1 MSHLRRL
8 ILLLASIL
16 LVGAP
21 VCEAVSFTASLD
33 GPSENP
39 PVPSMGTG
47 TAFIDFDLSTH
58 TLSVQASFS
67 DLVGATT
74 DAHIHCCVAPPGNVG
89 VATQVPR
96 FAGWPMGVMEG
107 TYSMVFDTTLA
118 STFNP
123 AFVTA
128 NGGSVAAAE
137 FVLFNGIAAGLAY
150 FNIHTSFRPGGEIR
164 GFLQPAQ
171 VPSPGTLAL
180 LAVGLAAFGAAVSGR
195 QLRGRTSARHTHR
208 GDA

>member
-1 MSHLRRL
+1 MSHLWRL

-21 VCEAVSFTASLD
+21 VCEALPFTASLD

-39 PVPSMGTG
+39 PVPSPGTG
-47 TAFIDFDLSTH
+47 TAFIDFDLTSH

-67 DLVGATT
+67 DLVGLTT

-128 NGGSVAAAE
+128 NGSVAAAE
-137 FVLFNGIAAGLAY
+137 AALFAGISTGMAY

-164 GFLQPAQ
+164 GFLEPAQ
-171 VPSPGTLAL
+171 VPSPATLAL
-180 LAVGLAAFGAAVSGR
+180 LGLGLAAFRVAAHGR
-195 QLRGRTSARHTHR
+195 QRRGSRDSSRAKQ
-208 GDA
+208 

>member
-1 MSHLRRL
+1 MRHLLRL
-8 ILLLASIL
+8 ILLVVPMLMLFVS
-16 LVGAP
+16 
-21 VCEAVSFTASLD
+21 VCQALPFIASLD

-47 TAFIDFDLSTH
+47 TAFVDFDLSTQ
-58 TLSVQASFS
+58 TLSVQVTFS
-67 DLVGATT
+67 DLVGLTT

-107 TYSMVFDTTLA
+107 TYDMVFDTSLA
-118 STFNP
+118 STYNP

-137 FVLFNGIAAGLAY
+137 LALFNGIAAGLAY
-150 FNIHTSFRPGGEIR
+150 FNIHTTFRPGGEIR
-164 GFLQPAQ
+164 GFLEPAQ
-171 VPSPGTLAL
+171 VSLVPAPATLVL
-180 LAVGLAAFGAAVSGR
+180 LAIGLAGLGTAVRMR
-195 QLRGRTSARHTHR
+195 QPH
-208 GDA
+208 

>member
-16 LVGAP
+16 LVAAP
-21 VCEAVSFTASLD
+21 VCEAVPFMASLD

-47 TAFIDFDLSTH
+47 TAFIDFDLTTH

-137 FVLFNGIAAGLAY
+137 LVLFNGIAAGLAY
-150 FNIHTSFRPGGEIR
+150 FNIHTTFRTGGEIR

-171 VPSPGTLAL
+171 VQVSAPASVAL
-180 LAVGLAAFGAAVSGR
+180 LALGLAAFQVAARGR
-195 QLRGRTSARHTHR
+195 QRGRWEGSTRAKQ
-208 GDA
+208 